1 MRVQQAG
8 FVNRDM
14 TTQVAH
20 KRQCSEQR
28 ALRGVTKGLQVK
40 SYAGD
45 GMGPGSDEI
54 HYLTGYGGRTDT
66 VHGFYSTCLSEIVG
80 TPTAMT
86 AENIPDHRFGLV
98 IRNVQRTK
106 ELPKIGEVQSHFWSA
121 TRGSPAETG
130 KAQETHSRHEK
141 KRGSA

>member
-40 SYAGD
+40 SYVGD

-54 HYLTGYGGRTDT
+54 HYLTHHIQTNDDVTFAIDRT
-66 VHGFYSTCLSEIVG
+66 
-80 TPTAMT
+80 
-86 AENIPDHRFGLV
+86 
-98 IRNVQRTK
+98 QR
-106 ELPKIGEVQSHFWSA
+106 
-121 TRGSPAETG
+121 
-130 KAQETHSRHEK
+130 
-141 KRGSA
+141 

>member
-45 GMGPGSDEI
+45 GMGPGSDKI
-54 HYLTGYGGRTDT
+54 H
-66 VHGFYSTCLSEIVG
+66 E
-80 TPTAMT
+80 
-86 AENIPDHRFGLV
+86 
-98 IRNVQRTK
+98 
-106 ELPKIGEVQSHFWSA
+106 ELIYM
-121 TRGSPAETG
+121 
-130 KAQETHSRHEK
+130 
-141 KRGSA
+141 KRGGTRFNDDTNISTEMISHGPRL

>member
-54 HYLTGYGGRTDT
+54 HYFTFGPCSDALEVAAHRRASAKFFEG
-66 VHGFYSTCLSEIVG
+66 V
-80 TPTAMT
+80 
-86 AENIPDHRFGLV
+86 AECSNPPH
-98 IRNVQRTK
+98 
-106 ELPKIGEVQSHFWSA
+106 
-121 TRGSPAETG
+121 
-130 KAQETHSRHEK
+130 
-141 KRGSA
+141 

>member
-14 TTQVAH
+14 TTQVSH
-20 KRQCSEQR
+20 KRQCSKKR

-54 HYLTGYGGRTDT
+54 HYLTRISQGRAK
-66 VHGFYSTCLSEIVG
+66 S
-80 TPTAMT
+80 
-86 AENIPDHRFGLV
+86 HRV
-98 IRNVQRTK
+98 A
-106 ELPKIGEVQSHFWSA
+106 HF
-121 TRGSPAETG
+121 RGSRQIKG
-130 KAQETHSRHEK
+130 SRISEGRAK
-141 KRGSA
+141 

>member
-54 HYLTGYGGRTDT
+54 HYLTLSIADMTMFAFHYELSTM
-66 VHGFYSTCLSEIVG
+66 HG
-80 TPTAMT
+80 P
-86 AENIPDHRFGLV
+86 
-98 IRNVQRTK
+98 
-106 ELPKIGEVQSHFWSA
+106 
-121 TRGSPAETG
+121 
-130 KAQETHSRHEK
+130 
-141 KRGSA
+141 